1 MYYKADF
8 NIDTFQFWGGAKS
21 RMKDATYD
29 QRSAVADRIEE
40 LFSYDDNIPT
50 DTDIN
55 DLVWFECDDIF
66 YPEEEFEEEEEEEEE

>member
-21 RMKDATYD
+21 RMEDATYD
-29 QRSAVADRIEE
+29 QRRAVADRIEE
-40 LFSYDDNIPT
+40 CFSYDDNIPT

-66 YPEEEFEEEEEEEEE
+66 YPEEEEEEEEEE